1 MVEIKRDAK
10 RPTFVALCTDP
21 EEELVDFYPLFS
33 VIISN
38 IRMD

>member
-10 RPTFVALCTDP
+10 CPGFVALCTDP
-21 EEELVDFYPLFS
+21 VEELVDVQTFL
-33 VIISN
+33 VISN